1 MSRKIK
7 TLALILR
14 SLPEDAQRLIYERLP
29 IATVE
34 KIAAVDPNIQEALT
48 EKDWNSFIAA
58 WPEFAEIIQ
67 SVRSESSKVQL
78 NQLLSRE
85 RRRVREYIEYKQGTK
100 RDRPKFS
107 SAIAKIVDSYIG
119 V

>member
-14 SLPEDAQRLIYERLP
+14 SLPEEAQRLLYERLP
-29 IATVE
+29 LSTVE
-34 KIAAVDPNIQEALT
+34 KIAAVDPNIQETLT
-48 EKDWNSFIAA
+48 EKDWNNFIAS

-67 SVRSESSKVQL
+67 SVRKDSSKIQINHL
-78 NQLLSRE
+78 MARE
-85 RRRVREYIEYKQGTK
+85 RRRVREYIEYRQGSK
-100 RDRPKFS
+100 RDRPKLS
-107 SAIAKIVDSYIG
+107 SSIAKIVDKYIG